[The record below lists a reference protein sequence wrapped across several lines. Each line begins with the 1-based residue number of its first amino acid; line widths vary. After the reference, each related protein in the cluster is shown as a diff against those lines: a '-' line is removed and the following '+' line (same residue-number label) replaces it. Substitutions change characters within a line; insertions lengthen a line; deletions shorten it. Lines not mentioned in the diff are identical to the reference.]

1 MDWLRISLL
10 IFGVV
15 LVAGIWIAHRMRV
28 RARRE
33 GRESDFDDWGDDTAV
48 HIRAHRDDPD
58 IEPVLGEGIGGLDN
72 LLEPEERPVGRR
84 PPRVAVPAAGNEGP
98 RDAAAPEPMVRPPR
112 EPEPEVAPTA
122 EPAPGPDPEPTRG
135 PSLGPKRSRHP
146 ARPESGPVSS
156 RETEAE
162 PEVESG
168 PERGPGPKPGSKLGP
183 KPGSRALLHAMPLV
197 AQRARAKAA
206 SAFADLKQ
214 RVAGTETR
222 ASGPRAGA
230 ADAQSSPARPAA
242 ERFDDVSEPRVVGR
256 NPLSWEANRE
266 KILVLHV
273 VAPRHRPFT
282 GVALGAALRRAGLAL
297 GEMSIYHYR
306 EEGDPP
312 HGDPLFSAANMVP
325 PGTLGDDDLAD
336 MMTPGV
342 TLFLQLHVCDRPQ
355 RAFEVLLETAHV
367 LARDLGGRVLD
378 AQQSTA
384 TNQTLAHMREDMN
397 QWLLRQ
403 RPDLLRRKAAK

>member
-10 IFGVV
+10 IFGVI

-28 RARRE
+28 RGRRE
-33 GRESDFDDWGDDTAV
+33 DREMDLDDWGDDTGV

-58 IEPVLGEGIGGLDN
+58 IEPVLGEGVSGLDN
-72 LLEPEERPVGRR
+72 LLEPEERPVSRT
-84 PPRVAVPAAGNEGP
+84 PPQAAAPAAGNERPSRGP
-98 RDAAAPEPMVRPPR
+98 ASEPVAWPAR
-112 EPEPEVAPTA
+112 EPESAPAPESKTPGREPGA
-122 EPAPGPDPEPTRG
+122 ESESQPAPGPAPAPRG
-135 PSLGPKRSRHP
+135 P
-146 ARPESGPVSS
+146 RPDV
-156 RETEAE
+156 
-162 PEVESG
+162 
-168 PERGPGPKPGSKLGP
+168 
-183 KPGSRALLHAMPLV
+183 PLV
-197 AQRARAKAA
+197 AKRAGAKVA
-206 SAFADLKQ
+206 SVFSDLKQ
-214 RVAGTETR
+214 RVAAGGTP
-222 ASGPRAGA
+222 APKPRAPA
-230 ADAQSSPARPAA
+230 DDAQPAPPPGRRAA
-242 ERFDDVSEPRVVGR
+242 GEHFDDVSEPRVVGR
-256 NPLSWEANRE
+256 NPLSPDTRPE

-273 VAPRHRPFT
+273 VAPRNRPFT
-282 GVALGAALRRAGLAL
+282 GVALGAALRRAGLGL

-312 HGDPLFSAANMVP
+312 DGDPLFSAANMVA

-336 MMTPGV
+336 MMTPGI
-342 TLFLQLHVCDRPQ
+342 TLFLQLHACDRPQ

-397 QWLLRQ
+397 HWLLRH